1 MPELKVIDVYP
12 YHVFEGNIK
21 YLLLHR
27 STDKLYAGQWRMVGG
42 KVKAGET
49 SWQAGLREL
58 REETGVTPKKYWTI
72 PSINQFYD
80 YKSDQ
85 IIYIPAFAALLD
97 IETPITLNH
106 EHDDFIWLALD
117 EAVKLIQWPEQIR
130 LIKIINEIVLK
141 GELLSN
147 WIIE

>member
-1 MPELKVIDVYP
+1 MPDLKVIDVYP
-12 YHVFEGNIK
+12 YHVFEGNIE

-42 KVKAGET
+42 KVQAGET

-58 REETGVTPKKYWTI
+58 REETGAIPQKYWSV
-72 PSINQFYD
+72 PSINHFYD

-85 IIYIPAFAALLD
+85 ILYIPAFAALLD
-97 IETPITLNH
+97 IETPVLLNS
-106 EHDDFIWLALD
+106 EHDDYKWLTMD
-117 EAVKLIQWPEQIR
+117 EASKLIQWPEQIR
-130 LIKIINEIVLK
+130 LITIINKIVLQ
-141 GELLSN
+141 GEVLSN